1 MEFSKDKTVKLNY
14 LDRVFDLIKC
24 YLTIKTEYQ
33 KMKMEKTEFGNKT
46 DFIGPYNY
54 KYNIIIIGPY
64 EIGFI
69 SKLYYW
75 TKLLKYIMHYKQ

>member
-14 LDRVFDLIKC
+14 LDRLFDLIKC

-54 KYNIIIIGPY
+54 
-64 EIGFI
+64 
-69 SKLYYW
+69 
-75 TKLLKYIMHYKQ
+75 